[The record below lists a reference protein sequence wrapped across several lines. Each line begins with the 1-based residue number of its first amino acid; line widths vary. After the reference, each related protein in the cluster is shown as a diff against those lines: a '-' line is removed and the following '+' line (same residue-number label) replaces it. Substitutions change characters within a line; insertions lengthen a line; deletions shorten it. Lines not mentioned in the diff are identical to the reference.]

1 MRISDWSSDVCSSD
15 LEAFAGYRRH
25 RFHHVEEGLRGMLP
39 QSLRGPLFGGLGRVY
54 PKADWA
60 PRPLRAKATLLS
72 LAQEGDEGYAAA
84 VGVTGGPMR
93 SRLLTADARAALQ
106 GHRAEDRSEERRVG
120 KECVSTCRSRWSTYN

>member
-15 LEAFAGYRRH
+15 LGADEAFAGYRRH

-93 SRLLTADARAALQ
+93 SRQFGRASC
-106 GHRAEDRSEERRVG
+106 RERVCQYVEISG
-120 KECVSTCRSRWSTYN
+120 GAV

>member
-15 LEAFAGYRRH
+15 LGADEAFAGYRRH

-84 VGVTGGPMR
+84 VGVTGGQMR
-93 SRLLTADARAALQ
+93 SRLLT
-106 GHRAEDRSEERRVG
+106 RSEEHTSELQPLMRI
-120 KECVSTCRSRWSTYN
+120 

>member
-1 MRISDWSSDVCSSD
+1 MRISGGSSDVCSSD
-15 LEAFAGYRRH
+15 LEAFPGYRRH

-93 SRLLTADARAALQ
+93 SRLLKIGRA
-106 GHRAEDRSEERRVG
+106 HV
-120 KECVSTCRSRWSTYN
+120 